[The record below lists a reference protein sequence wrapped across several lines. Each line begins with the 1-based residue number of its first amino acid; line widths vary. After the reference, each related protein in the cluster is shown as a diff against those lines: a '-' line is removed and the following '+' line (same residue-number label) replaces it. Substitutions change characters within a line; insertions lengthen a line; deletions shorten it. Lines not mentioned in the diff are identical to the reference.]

1 MAMHKLLISIFLLWG
16 VADGVAVAQSTAK
29 PKPEALGKDGTESPA
44 QLRQRSDE
52 YFAQCMR
59 DWEVATHMSKQD
71 WAKTCR
77 RVVDRRVKFML
88 EYTK

>member
-1 MAMHKLLISIFLLWG
+1 MPMRRLLIAISLLWG
-16 VADGVAVAQSTAK
+16 VADGVALAQSTVK
-29 PKPEALGKDGTESPA
+29 PKLEAPGKDDTQSTT
-44 QLRQRSDE
+44 QLRKRSDE

-77 RVVDRRVKFML
+77 RVVDGRVKFMQ
-88 EYTK
+88 EHMK

>member
-1 MAMHKLLISIFLLWG
+1 MLMRKLLISIFLLWG

-29 PKPEALGKDGTESPA
+29 TKPEVPGKDGTDSPA
-44 QLRQRSDE
+44 QLRKLSDE
-52 YFAQCMR
+52 HFAQCMR

-77 RVVDRRVKFML
+77 RVVDRRVKFMQ
-88 EYTK
+88 EHTK

>member
-1 MAMHKLLISIFLLWG
+1 MSLLWG
-16 VADGVAVAQSTAK
+16 VADGGALAQSTINSK
-29 PKPEALGKDGTESPA
+29 LEAPGKDDTESA
-44 QLRQRSDE
+44 TQLRKRSDE

-88 EYTK
+88 EHTK